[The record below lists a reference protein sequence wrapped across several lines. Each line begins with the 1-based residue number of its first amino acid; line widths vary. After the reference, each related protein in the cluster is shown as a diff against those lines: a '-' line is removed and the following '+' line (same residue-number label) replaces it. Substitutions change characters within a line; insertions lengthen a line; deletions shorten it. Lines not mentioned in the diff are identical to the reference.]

1 MHILGKPFH
10 RWRTKS
16 LLGCCAILVVLLYF
30 SDNSYSDIE
39 DSISKNGYRYNAKR
53 DLPNENHDN
62 VDIKQ
67 HIYNNKNEDQNGSVG
82 GVKLPNE
89 RDTSRQSANNQLPI
103 ESHDDRN
110 NDVIE
115 DQDVTNTHEEE
126 IKRTKMYH
134 DIWIEA
140 DRIINNREIFQENS
154 HVDKV
159 LGAMRTARIVHIE
172 VLDLGDYESGTS
184 EKWVG
189 VLEGGQK
196 VMIKLLWPG

>member
-1 MHILGKPFH
+1 M
-10 RWRTKS
+10 
-16 LLGCCAILVVLLYF
+16 
-30 SDNSYSDIE
+30 
-39 DSISKNGYRYNAKR
+39 
-53 DLPNENHDN
+53 PNENHDN

-196 VMIKLLWPG
+196 VMIKLLWPGWVLTLLLILY